1 VDNTQG
7 KQAAGQQE
15 VENMDKIPPSP
26 YEMAPVGTQSNPGK
40 EKDKLDSLLGSSKPK
55 SPAVSQSKPVATTVP
70 VPSTTPEV
78 PSRAQVLKAMSAVGP
93 TVKKCGGGS
102 GGKIKMEM
110 AISGETGRVVSA
122 QPIGSEHAGTSTG
135 ICATRAVSLA
145 KFPKFQKRILVIKYP
160 FEL

>member
-1 VDNTQG
+1 
-7 KQAAGQQE
+7 
-15 VENMDKIPPSP
+15 
-26 YEMAPVGTQSNPGK
+26 
-40 EKDKLDSLLGSSKPK
+40 
-55 SPAVSQSKPVATTVP
+55 
-70 VPSTTPEV
+70 
-78 PSRAQVLKAMSAVGP
+78 MSAVGP